1 MTFLHDKGNKLAAK
15 WGLLH
20 KGGGENDT
28 DTACPAAFVANR
40 DLEVGRA
47 RWWGETKG
55 RSAAGAV
62 VVLAGLTRRAA
73 CFLRAGDLH
82 AGERRLPRAPRPCRV
97 SGGH

>member
-47 RWWGETKG
+47 RWWGREK
-55 RSAAGAV
+55 GAV
-62 VVLAGLTRRAA
+62 GRGRCGGVGRADA
-73 CFLRAGDLH
+73 P
-82 AGERRLPRAPRPCRV
+82 RRLFSACR
-97 SGGH
+97 